1 MKETDSLSDEI
12 LAKRLTLGDLPAFN
26 LVFKRH
32 YKMVVNV
39 IYKYIDDA
47 TYSEDIAQA
56 VFVKMWDNHNKLD
69 IHTSLSSYLRRA
81 GINGALNYISTQK
94 RFIFS
99 EPDNWETELLDTSAE
114 EKEQRQE
121 KDHLELQLHEAI
133 NQLPEKCRIVFR
145 LNRFEGFSHKEIA
158 EKLDITPKTIE
169 NHMSKALRLI
179 KEAMLRSSNALIL
192 LLFVIKKFI

>member
-1 MKETDSLSDEI
+1 MKETDLLSDDI
-12 LAKRLTLGDLPAFN
+12 LAKRLTVGDEHAFN

-47 TYSEDIAQA
+47 TYSEDLAQA
-56 VFVKMWDNHNKLD
+56 VFVKLWDNHSKLD

-81 GINGALNYISTQK
+81 GINGALNHISTQK

-99 EPDNWETELLDTSAE
+99 EPDNWESELLDTSAE
-114 EKEQRQE
+114 EKEHRQE

-145 LNRFEGFSHKEIA
+145 LNRFDGFSHKEIA

>member
-1 MKETDSLSDEI
+1 MKETDLFSDEI

-47 TYSEDIAQA
+47 TYSEDLAQA
-56 VFVKMWDNHNKLD
+56 VFVKLWDNHSKLD

-99 EPDNWETELLDTSAE
+99 EPDNWESELLDTSAE

-133 NQLPEKCRIVFR
+133 NQLPEKCRIVFT

-169 NHMSKALRLI
+169 NHMTKALRLI
-179 KEAMLRSSNALIL
+179 KEAMLGSSNALIL
-192 LLFVIKKFI
+192 FLLVIKKFI

>member
-1 MKETDSLSDEI
+1 MKETDLLSDEI
-12 LAKRLTLGDLPAFN
+12 LAKRLTVGDEHAFN

-56 VFVKMWDNHNKLD
+56 VFVKLWNNHNKLD

-81 GINGALNYISTQK
+81 GINGALNHISTQK

-99 EPDNWETELLDTSAE
+99 EPDNWESELLDTSAE
-114 EKEQRQE
+114 EKEHRQE

-192 LLFVIKKFI
+192 LLLVIKKFI

>member
-133 NQLPEKCRIVFR
+133 NQLPEKCRIVFT

>member
-1 MKETDSLSDEI
+1 
-12 LAKRLTLGDLPAFN
+12 
-26 LVFKRH
+26 
-32 YKMVVNV
+32 
-39 IYKYIDDA
+39 
-47 TYSEDIAQA
+47 
-56 VFVKMWDNHNKLD
+56 MWNNHNKLD
-69 IHTSLSSYLRRA
+69 IHTSLSSYLRKA
-81 GINGALNYISTQK
+81 GINGALNHISTQK

-99 EPDNWETELLDTSAE
+99 EPDNWESELLDTSAE
-114 EKEQRQE
+114 EKEHRQE

-145 LNRFEGFSHKEIA
+145 LNRFDGFSHKEIA